1 MEGADCQR
9 RLVRLLPCPF
19 CGSDAEMLSF
29 GEPEY
34 DEDYCCETYP
44 WYVACK
50 GLNCSAV
57 IPSYKH
63 RQHVVE
69 AWNRRAAPNA
79 LGFSGENLGLYA
91 LDPKTGVVSKVSE
104 PNALGQPPATGGEA
118 DTHHQPLK

>member
-1 MEGADCQR
+1 MTTPKNEQTPSSGSSVQ

-50 GLNCSAV
+50 DLNCSAV

-104 PNALGQPPATGGEA
+104 PNAKDNHE
-118 DTHHQPLK
+118 